1 MINHGTVKS
10 TEKPEERVIDD
21 YSVWIASGI
30 EEYEE
35 TTREE
40 TRKGYQY
47 DLIQYT
53 KNEYIRMLPTQADL
67 ESTQEAIDFLLLSA
81 E

>member
-1 MINHGTVKS
+1 MIDHGTVRS
-10 TEKPEERVIDD
+10 TEKPEETVVDD
-21 YSVWIASGI
+21 YSVWIASNI

-35 TTREE
+35 TTGEG
-40 TRKGYQY
+40 TQKGYQY
-47 DLIQYT
+47 SLIQYT
-53 KNEYIRMLPTQADL
+53 KDEYIRMLPTQADL